1 MVGTAQ
7 VRLCPPREDWRA
19 ILPGGQV
26 VYDIQKLCQDPKIK
40 IFRFIRSANRGISPA
55 IPSHS
60 EGVGRR
66 HDEGRVA
73 VDVEVPRRTAPC
85 PAKPFG
91 EDGRCV
97 RQKRVVLT
105 PQMLASSLA
114 ESFAKRRWQQSM
126 GSPGRAR
133 YKP

>member
-1 MVGTAQ
+1 MIVTN
-7 VRLCPPREDWRA
+7 V
-19 ILPGGQV
+19 
-26 VYDIQKLCQDPKIK
+26 
-40 IFRFIRSANRGISPA
+40 
-55 IPSHS
+55 
-60 EGVGRR
+60 
-66 HDEGRVA
+66 GRVA
-73 VDVEVPRRTAPC
+73 VDAGSADNERR
-85 PAKPFG
+85 
-91 EDGRCV
+91 ESV